1 MTGSNDTLLQSV
13 WAAAIGPALA
23 LMQPRFYT
31 PNAVHLLL
39 AIGLQ
44 ESGLCERCQIIDGG
58 GKGPA
63 RGLWQ
68 FERAGGVVGV
78 LTHPLTRTHAWD
90 VCRERGV
97 AATSQDVWSRLESDD
112 VLAAAF
118 ARLLLWT
125 DGKPLPERNDADG
138 GWALYAKRLWRPGK
152 PHPERWPANF
162 ARAGRFVYGS

>member
-68 FERAGGVVGV
+68 FERGGGVVGV

-90 VCRERGV
+90 
-97 AATSQDVWSRLESDD
+97 AKFQK
-112 VLAAAF
+112 
-118 ARLLLWT
+118 ART
-125 DGKPLPERNDADG
+125 PK
-138 GWALYAKRLWRPGK
+138 ALFS
-152 PHPERWPANF
+152 HI
-162 ARAGRFVYGS
+162 

>member
-1 MTGSNDTLLQSV
+1 MTGNDALLQSV
-13 WAAAIGPALA
+13 WDGAVGPALA

-31 PNAVHLLL
+31 PNAVHMLL

-68 FERAGGVVGV
+68 FERGGGVVGV

-97 AATSQDVWSRLESDD
+97 NAVSQDVWAALETDD
-112 VLAAAF
+112 VLAATF

-125 DGKPLPERNDADG
+125 DPRPLPTPNDTEAGWAYYERN
-138 GWALYAKRLWRPGK
+138 WRPGK